1 MAPVNELQLSVIY
14 DPEEEG
20 QGVAEVDLVL
30 VHGFGGDFMGT
41 WTSAEG
47 NVFWPRDLLLQ
58 KQPRTRILS
67 FGYDAGETTTATIRD
82 NARTMLVYL
91 ECQRDDES
99 RPIVFLGQCLGGLI
113 IRQAMCFAKR
123 ERTYRSIASATKSIM
138 FFGTPHGGGDRK
150 GWLKLA
156 KSYEGF
162 GPKCKMIEVLGNNTT
177 DLCEL
182 DEDFCRLINNYTIVN
197 FIEMQPMPGTE
208 KLIVEK
214 ADATK
219 TAGLEQV
226 PVNADHLRMCQFK
239 HAKDSTFLKI
249 CKIIKQAIPKAKE
262 QEAAAAVPPPSSAE
276 WVYAPQPMPQQRML
290 ESAQHGESY
299 PWHDYLPQQASSV
312 RFSPGG
318 KPVAASP
325 QYVYVVP
332 VTIKTGKA

>member
-20 QGVAEVDLVL
+20 QDVAEVDLVL
-30 VHGFGGDFMGT
+30 VHGFGGGFMGT

-82 NARTMLVYL
+82 NARTMLVFL

-123 ERTYRSIASATKSIM
+123 ERIYRSIATATKSIM
-138 FFGTPHGGGDRK
+138 FFGTPHGGGDKK

-156 KSYEGF
+156 KNYEGF

-182 DEDFCRLINNYTIVN
+182 DEDFCRLISNYTIVN
-197 FIEMQPMPGTE
+197 FIEMQPMPGTD

-239 HAKDSTFLKI
+239 SIKDSTFLKV
-249 CKIIKQAIPKAKE
+249 CKILKQAAPKAGG
-262 QEAAAAVPPPSSAE
+262 QGPQAAGPVPPSTE
-276 WVYAPQPMPQQRML
+276 WFHTPQPKPRQLML
-290 ESAQHGESY
+290 ESAEHDTSRFM
-299 PWHDYLPQQASSV
+299 PWRDYPQQQQQPSTV
-312 RFSPGG
+312 
-318 KPVAASP
+318 SP